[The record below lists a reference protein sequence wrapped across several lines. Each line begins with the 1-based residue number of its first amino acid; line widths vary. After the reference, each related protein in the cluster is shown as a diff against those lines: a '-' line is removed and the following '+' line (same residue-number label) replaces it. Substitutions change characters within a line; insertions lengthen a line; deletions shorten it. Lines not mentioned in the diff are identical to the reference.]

1 MSSRGLACL
10 TLEDVVQIS
19 EDRLRAAESKVADTW
34 RQIDE
39 LSSRM
44 LELER
49 EVWARRVEL
58 ARAKLELS
66 SSGSNNKAAQPVSAA
81 GSVN

>member
-10 TLEDVVQIS
+10 TLEDVVQIA
-19 EDRLRAAESKVADTW
+19 EGRLSAAESKVAEAW

-66 SSGSNNKAAQPVSAA
+66 SSGGNNRASQPVSVA